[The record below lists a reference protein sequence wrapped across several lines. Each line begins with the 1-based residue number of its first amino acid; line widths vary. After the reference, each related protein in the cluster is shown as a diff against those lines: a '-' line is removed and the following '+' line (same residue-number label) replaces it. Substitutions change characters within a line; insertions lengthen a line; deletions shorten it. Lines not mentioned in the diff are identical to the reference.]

1 MLYRESNNLDAIR
14 KRIDRMQ
21 KDENIE
27 GGDTEIMG
35 QTLLEKIRAQ
45 DKTAKLSPKQ
55 KEEKLKEEQ
64 KRLHKFVKSFMAPPD
79 QRLQEASPSKA
90 HATGNFVLDKITK
103 LVHKQRSL
111 IQEDSKSIERLLER
125 VASESSTKVKDQD
138 KNEEENKNDEES
150 PGRETAKSEP
160 KEPEI
165 HVTGVATP
173 PNVNIDIDIEHSMM
187 SDFIL

>member
-1 MLYRESNNLDAIR
+1 M
-14 KRIDRMQ
+14 
-21 KDENIE
+21 
-27 GGDTEIMG
+27 
-35 QTLLEKIRAQ
+35 
-45 DKTAKLSPKQ
+45 
-55 KEEKLKEEQ
+55 
-64 KRLHKFVKSFMAPPD
+64 
-79 QRLQEASPSKA
+79 
-90 HATGNFVLDKITK
+90 
-103 LVHKQRSL
+103 
-111 IQEDSKSIERLLER
+111 LER